1 MYKGRIRYLD
11 NDFDLILKDDSST
24 VSLNVMTKDDFFN
37 KHPLYKIIKKDMTS
51 FFDDSFKYSFKDKV
65 SGKEKVGLFFRFNPI
80 TLPNKESDK
89 ALVVRAKEFDIFSID
104 SSDILL
110 NNVLVESV

>member
-1 MYKGRIRYLD
+1 MVGASTIGVEDVRPSRDVRSL
-11 NDFDLILKDDSST
+11 LIPESPPFRAGEYVK
-24 VSLNVMTKDDFFN
+24 
-37 KHPLYKIIKKDMTS
+37 S

-65 SGKEKVGLFFRFNPI
+65 SGKEKVGLFFRLNPI
-80 TLPNKESDK
+80 NLPNKESDK
-89 ALVVRAKEFDIFSID
+89 AMLVRAREFDIFSIN